1 MPSKPVTLDHILK
14 LAKQL
19 SPLEKVRL
27 IERVAPDLEAP
38 LEAAS
43 ATTLQSAYGICADLG
58 HAPSAEDIDETRTE
72 ALENRDVSARIC
84 SIA

>member
-1 MPSKPVTLDHILK
+1 MSSEPVTLDQILK

-27 IERVAPDLEAP
+27 IERIAPDLEAP

-43 ATTLQSAYGICADLG
+43 ASSLQLAYGICANLG
-58 HAPSAEDIDETRTE
+58 HAPSAEDIDETRIE
-72 ALENRDVSARIC
+72 ALENFPREEI
-84 SIA
+84 